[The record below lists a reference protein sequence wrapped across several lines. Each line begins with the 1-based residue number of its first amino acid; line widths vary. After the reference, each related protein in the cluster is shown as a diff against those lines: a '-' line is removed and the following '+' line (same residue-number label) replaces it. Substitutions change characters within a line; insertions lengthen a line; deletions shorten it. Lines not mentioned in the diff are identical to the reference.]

1 MIEGRQ
7 AVTEDYTVV
16 DLEMTGLTPK
26 QDKIIEIGAVKVRGR
41 KVIDTYGTLVKSAR
55 PIPDRVSKL
64 TGITNEM
71 MEWEKIRR
79 YRHCFRLLVM
89 M

>member
-26 QDKIIEIGAVKVRGR
+26 QDKIIEIGAVKVQIGR
-41 KVIDTYGTLVKSAR
+41 ASCR
-55 PIPDRVSKL
+55 ERV
-64 TGITNEM
+64 
-71 MEWEKIRR
+71 
-79 YRHCFRLLVM
+79 
-89 M
+89 

>member
-26 QDKIIEIGAVKVRGR
+26 QDKIIEIGADR
-41 KVIDTYGTLVKSAR
+41 KSVV
-55 PIPDRVSKL
+55 
-64 TGITNEM
+64 
-71 MEWEKIRR
+71 
-79 YRHCFRLLVM
+79 
-89 M
+89 